1 MVSGSLLVCSCWPLV
16 SGSSI
21 GTPTVSSGAV
31 TMKTISSTSIT
42 STNGV
47 TLISCIGLC
56 LRARLRRPPPGRC
69 GVGMLAAM
77 GSIPLGSGAYVDL
90 TRHDGREL
98 VGEGFEPLA
107 QARAVGRKLVVE

>member
-1 MVSGSLLVCSCWPLV
+1 MSSSVTSVSPIKSLPDLSTLMVTGSLLVCSCWPLV

-21 GTPTVSSGAV
+21 GTPKVSIGAV
-31 TMKTISSTSIT
+31 TMKMMSSTSIT

-47 TLISCIGLC
+47 TLISCIGAC

-77 GSIPLGSGAYVDL
+77 GSDPSRVVTWKLPYL
-90 TRHDGREL
+90 C
-98 VGEGFEPLA
+98 GE
-107 QARAVGRKLVVE
+107 VV